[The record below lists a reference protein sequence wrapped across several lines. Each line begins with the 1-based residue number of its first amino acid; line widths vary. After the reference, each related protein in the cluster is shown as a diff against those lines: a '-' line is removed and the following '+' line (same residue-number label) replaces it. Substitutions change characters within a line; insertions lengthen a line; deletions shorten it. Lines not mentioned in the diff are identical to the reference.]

1 MADTRFVKKFS
12 IRSLLVMLVLFG
24 ALGAALTWRVQELYL
39 RNAALT
45 ADTLASGAILGHFG
59 YGPFP
64 DRLTAEQQE
73 VVESMLDRDLRGA
86 GVFAVKL
93 WNREGTLIH
102 SSDPSD
108 RVGQSFAED
117 PEVAHALAGETA
129 AEIIHQ
135 AQPEN
140 VEQFEYAGSLLEV
153 YAPVEDPDS
162 GAILGIFETY
172 QHFEPIRREIMLSLA
187 LLWGFIALGS
197 GTAYLVQLRM
207 VRSMAEELSDTEAQ
221 VAEVNSR
228 LESSFS
234 QLEEH
239 SLGTLQALTVAV
251 DAKDSQTASH
261 SLGVS
266 AYVRVVGSQLKLDE
280 TELDLLER
288 AALLHDIGKIGVPET
303 ILLKPAKLS
312 EDEKSVVANHSSA
325 GAQIVESIP
334 FLKDLVPLIRHHHE
348 HWNGEGYPDGLS
360 ADHIPRLARV
370 LAVADAFDAMTSDR
384 PYRSAMRVGNARLEL
399 LRGRGAQFD
408 PAVVD
413 AFIEAIDRGTLMV
426 RDSGTPSRTRSSASV

>member
-1 MADTRFVKKFS
+1 M
-12 IRSLLVMLVLFG
+12 MVLFG

-39 RNAALT
+39 RNATLT
-45 ADTLASGAILGHFG
+45 AETLASGAILHHLG

-64 DRLTAEQQE
+64 TALTVEQQE
-73 VVESMLDRDLRGA
+73 RIESMLDRHLRGA

-93 WNREGTLIH
+93 WNAEGTLIY
-102 SSDPSD
+102 SSDPED
-108 RVGQSFAED
+108 RVGQAFADD
-117 PEVAHALAGETA
+117 PEVARAMTGVTA
-129 AEIIHQ
+129 AEIIHE
-135 AQPEN
+135 AQPAN
-140 VEQFEYAGSLLEV
+140 IEQFEYAGSLLEV
-153 YAPVEDPDS
+153 YAPVNDPDT
-162 GAILGIFETY
+162 GEITGIFEIY
-172 QHFEPIRREIMLSLA
+172 QHFEPIRQEIMLSLA

-197 GTAYLVQLRM
+197 GTAYLVQLQM
-207 VRSMAEELSDTEAQ
+207 VRSIAQELSETEEQ

-266 AYVRVVGSQLKLDE
+266 AYVRVVGTHLKLDE
-280 TELDLLER
+280 TELELLER
-288 AALLHDIGKIGVPET
+288 AALLHDIGKIGVPES

-312 EDEKSVVANHSSA
+312 ETEKALIANHSSA
-325 GAQIVESIP
+325 GAEIVESIP
-334 FLKDLVPLIRHHHE
+334 FLKELVPLIRHHHE

-384 PYRSAMRVGNARLEL
+384 PYRSAMRVGSARLEL
-399 LRGRGAQFD
+399 LRGRGSQFD
-408 PAVVD
+408 PEVVD
-413 AFIEAIDRGTLMV
+413 AFIDAIDRGALLV
-426 RDSGTPSRTRSSASV
+426 RESGTHSRVRSSVSV